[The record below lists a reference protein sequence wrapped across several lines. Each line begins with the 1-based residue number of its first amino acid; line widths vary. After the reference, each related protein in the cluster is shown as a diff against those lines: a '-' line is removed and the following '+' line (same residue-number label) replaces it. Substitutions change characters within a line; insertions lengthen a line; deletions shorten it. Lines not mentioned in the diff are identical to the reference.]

1 MCTHFLKTDLTIDI
15 RGANDVGRT
24 MHAPQRESTRARASL
39 STSRLCFAVRHC
51 AANNAC
57 PGSLRCPTS
66 FTQSTPFFMLFRP
79 PSVILHTDSC
89 PFQALAML
97 CLPPP
102 RTAFFF
108 CSSSVVSY
116 LFRTLLYVTFAPRL
130 ARHRSSPPPP
140 PTSFS
145 TIRVQPTPLHRHSTA
160 IHSPPP
166 VLFPLRFCFIHK
178 YPTAAFGRWH

>member
-79 PSVILHTDSC
+79 PSVILHTNSC

-116 LFRTLLYVTFAPRL
+116 LFRTLLDVTFAPRL

-145 TIRVQPTPLHRHSTA
+145 TIRLQPTPLHRHSTA